1 MGVCAVAV
9 EVTAATPAVSGG
21 KNAELVV
28 DCDTTVEIE
37 VEYAVEAAW
46 REEIWVECK
55 TAVDTT
61 LEILI
66 EVAATIE
73 DRPVD

>member
-9 EVTAATPAVSGG
+9 EVTATTPAVSGG
-21 KNAELVV
+21 IDAELVV
-28 DCDTTVEIE
+28 ESDTTVEME
-37 VEYAVEAAW
+37 VEYAVEAAR
-46 REEIWVECK
+46 REEIRVECK

-66 EVAATIE
+66 GRAATIE
-73 DRPVD
+73 DRPVY